1 MWKLQ
6 ILDLQKSS
14 KFSWSNF
21 LEQEGQWD
29 NRNWQEQIQKPG
41 YVAHWRKPCLS
52 QWQQFAWQL
61 PSVTTHCLHP
71 GLLTHCHRQPEGHSK
86 CSCQEISWTPSSLQT
101 PAMLSLHH
109 PDQANQQHTLT
120 LLNWK
125 NLIQPSSMVTQN
137 YFLCQGY
144 WSMSKLH

>member
-1 MWKLQ
+1 
-6 ILDLQKSS
+6 
-14 KFSWSNF
+14 
-21 LEQEGQWD
+21 
-29 NRNWQEQIQKPG
+29 
-41 YVAHWRKPCLS
+41 
-52 QWQQFAWQL
+52 
-61 PSVTTHCLHP
+61 
-71 GLLTHCHRQPEGHSK
+71 
-86 CSCQEISWTPSSLQT
+86 LQT